1 MMQLTVVAAL
11 YNGAVKRSS
20 FDSMNCSLAR
30 SLEVVGEWWT
40 LLIVREAM
48 WGTSR
53 FDDFHRRLGIA
64 RNILVTRLATL
75 ERFGVIERR
84 PSAENARV
92 HDYLLTDK
100 GWDLFPAVVALMQW
114 GDRWIH
120 AKQGPPIEF
129 FDRTKGQ
136 RIQTLSVRDAR
147 GRPLRPDQGAI
158 EAGPGARRET
168 VKRAELARRA
178 RDGPQR

>member
-1 MMQLTVVAAL
+1 MMQLTAVAAL
-11 YNGAVKRSS
+11 YNEAVKRSS
-20 FDSMNCSLAR
+20 LDSMNCSLAR

-84 PSAENARV
+84 PSAENARL
-92 HDYLLTDK
+92 HDYLLTEK
-100 GWDLFPAVVALMQW
+100 GWDLFPTVVALMQW

-129 FDRTKGQ
+129 FDRAKGQ
-136 RIQTLSVRDAR
+136 RIQTLSVRNAR
-147 GRPLRPDQGAI
+147 GRLLRPDQVAI
-158 EAGPGARRET
+158 EAGPGARKET
-168 VKRAELARRA
+168 VKRAELARRG
-178 RDGPQR
+178 RNSPQR

>member
-1 MMQLTVVAAL
+1 
-11 YNGAVKRSS
+11 VKRSS
-20 FDSMNCSLAR
+20 FESMNCSLAR
-30 SLEVVGEWWT
+30 ALEVVGEWWT

-53 FDDFHRRLGIA
+53 FDEFHHRLGIA
-64 RNILVTRLATL
+64 RNILVSRLVTL
-75 ERFGVIERR
+75 ERSGILERR
-84 PSAENARV
+84 VSAESTRI

-100 GWDLFPAVVALMQW
+100 GWDLFPTVVALMQW

-129 FDRTKGQ
+129 FDRAKGQ

-147 GRPLRPDQGAI
+147 GRPLRPDQIAI
-158 EAGPGARRET
+158 EAGPGARKAT
-168 VKRAELARRA
+168 VERAKLARRD
-178 RDGPQR
+178 RD